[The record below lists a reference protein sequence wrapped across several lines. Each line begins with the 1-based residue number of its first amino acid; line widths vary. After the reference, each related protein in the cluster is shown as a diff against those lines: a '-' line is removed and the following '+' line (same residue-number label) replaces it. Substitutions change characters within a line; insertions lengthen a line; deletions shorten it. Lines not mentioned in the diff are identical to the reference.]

1 MAAPP
6 PLLRPQSGAEAEA
19 EAGEGR
25 WRLHSFEGA
34 IGHGDPTSTGK
45 ETGAEAEAEAGEG
58 RPRGGLKCHLV
69 MLYTGCGK
77 EHR

>member
-6 PLLRPQSGAEAEA
+6 PVSKGESG
-19 EAGEGR
+19 
-25 WRLHSFEGA
+25 
-34 IGHGDPTSTGK
+34 T